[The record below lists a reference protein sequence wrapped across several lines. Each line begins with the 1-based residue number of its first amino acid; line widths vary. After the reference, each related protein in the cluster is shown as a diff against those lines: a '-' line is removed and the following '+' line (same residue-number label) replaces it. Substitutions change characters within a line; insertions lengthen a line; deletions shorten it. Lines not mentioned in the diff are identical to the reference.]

1 MRFLNLV
8 HKNSGKIRNT
18 NREFRKQLNF
28 EGVKF
33 TVNKKDYIELK
44 KANNTAC
51 SFGYKL
57 IRANEVTEAEFN
69 NRLVMTKQ
77 DHEYCKSSSEC

>member
-1 MRFLNLV
+1 MYTKIQEKLETPIENLGNNLIL
-8 HKNSGKIRNT
+8 KGQNLLLIR
-18 NREFRKQLNF
+18 
-28 EGVKF
+28 
-33 TVNKKDYIELK
+33 KDYIELK

>member
-18 NREFRKQLNF
+18 DREFREQLNF

-33 TVNKKDYIELK
+33 TVNKKRLYRTK
-44 KANNTAC
+44 K
-51 SFGYKL
+51 GK
-57 IRANEVTEAEFN
+57 
-69 NRLVMTKQ
+69 
-77 DHEYCKSSSEC
+77 